1 MKRRPRVP
9 RHEPEVQEA
18 IARREQASGVT
29 CLPDTSLRK
38 LAYKSVDL
46 RSVSRRVDEYRLMM
60 AAIDAIP
67 SQELQHLSLV
77 LCADEGDRYYLEFD
91 GFLSQAEMR
100 DALNRFEDIVF
111 GLRKGHNGIEA
122 IVDGL
127 VHMGLDADWRA

>member
-18 IARREQASGVT
+18 IARREQGTGAA

-38 LAYKSVDL
+38 LVYKSVDL
-46 RSVSRRVDEYRLMM
+46 RSVSRRADEYRLMM

-91 GFLSQAEMR
+91 GFLSQDEMR
-100 DALNRFEDIVF
+100 DALNKFEDTVF